1 MSRTRRA
8 ITAAGFQYAQ
18 LTLGLVSGVVLFP
31 LTIRAVGVYDFGL
44 WLATGEVVGYVL
56 LADLGV
62 FGVLPWLV
70 AARDGAN
77 DRPGI
82 ARLTA
87 DALAVGVVLAA
98 VLAAAGAGVWFLDP
112 TAVRVDPGVWAK
124 VRPALAAMLG
134 LSAAAALVRPFPAL
148 LIGLQDAVFVG
159 WVGISQAAL
168 TIGLTVG
175 MVLVGGFGLTGLAV
189 ATALPPMVGGVASAG
204 RALAAHRDTLRLP
217 RPSFAGGWHLVREGF
232 GAWMA
237 GFGVRLLTGST
248 SLILAGLGR
257 TAEAT
262 LFAATGKAAQL
273 LQNFAW
279 VLPDSGLVGLSQVRA
294 GGDAAHTRRSVL
306 SLVVMY
312 LLLSGFMAFAVLA
325 ANPALVRVWLG
336 PDLYAGAA
344 VNAVI
349 AVNLILSA
357 AVTGP
362 FKTVAAVAYRPA
374 VGTATLV
381 FGLLAAGLSYGLGK
395 AGGLAWVAAGP
406 SVAAVV
412 FAVPFGLWLLPKAF
426 PLARRDVTS
435 WWLAWA
441 ARSVPFLVAGALLG
455 VALWERPVACFA
467 AAAVVGLAYVAFARP
482 VIALVPWP
490 ESVRRIL
497 VRVRL
502 MPARP
507 AGSA

>member
-31 LTIRAVGVYDFGL
+31 LTIRAVGVHDFGL

-70 AARDGAN
+70 AARDGAK

-87 DALAVGVVLAA
+87 DALAVGVVLAGL
-98 VLAAAGAGVWFLDP
+98 LAAAAAGVWLLDP
-112 TAVRVDPGVWAK
+112 AAVRINPDTWAK

-134 LSAAAALVRPFPAL
+134 LSAAAVLVRPFPAL
-148 LIGLQDAVFVG
+148 LAGLQDAAFVG
-159 WVGISQAAL
+159 WVGISQTAL

-175 MVLVGGFGLTGLAV
+175 LVLSGGFGLFGLAV
-189 ATALPPMVGGVASAG
+189 ATALPPVLGGVASAV
-204 RALAAHRDTLRLP
+204 RAATAHRYALRLP
-217 RPSFAGGWHLVREGF
+217 RPSLGGGCRLVREGF
-232 GAWMA
+232 GAWLA

-248 SLILAGLGR
+248 SLILVGLGR
-257 TAEAT
+257 TADAT

-294 GGDAAHTRRSVL
+294 GGDAGHIRRSVL
-306 SLVVMY
+306 SLLVMY

-336 PDLYAGAA
+336 PDLYAGPT

-349 AVNLILSA
+349 ALNLILGA

-374 VGTATLV
+374 VGAATLV

-395 AGGLAWVAAGP
+395 SGGLAWVAAGP
-406 SVAAVV
+406 SVAAAV
-412 FAVPFGLWLLPKAF
+412 FAVPFGLWVLPKAF
-426 PLARRDVTS
+426 PVTRREVTG

-441 ARSVPFLVAGALLG
+441 GRSVPLLAAGAALG
-455 VALWERPVACFA
+455 VVLWDRPVASFA
-467 AAAVVGLAYVAFARP
+467 AAAGLGLVFFAVTRP
-482 VIALVPWP
+482 VVALVPWP
-490 ESVRRIL
+490 DSIGRIL

-502 MPARP
+502 IPARP
-507 AGSA
+507 AESV